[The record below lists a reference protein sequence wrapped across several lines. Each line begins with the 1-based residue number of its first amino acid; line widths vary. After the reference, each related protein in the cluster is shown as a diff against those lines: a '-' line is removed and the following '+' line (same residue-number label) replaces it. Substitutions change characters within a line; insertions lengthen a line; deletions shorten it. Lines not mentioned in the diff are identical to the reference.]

1 MSGKQVSGRLA
12 TTLAFALICSDSGLH
27 AAGPTPFESEVLA
40 ALNTARQM
48 PAALIPV
55 LQAML
60 PNFHGTMLIR
70 EGRPSLVTLEGAPAI
85 TAAIE
90 YLQAATPCGALQ
102 WNDTLAEAAH
112 DHAVDQGVSGETGH
126 GGSDGSLTD
135 QRVRRYGEWRDR
147 LGENITY
154 GAQTPND
161 VALDTIIDDGVTDRG
176 HRNTL
181 MECSYRLV
189 GVACGEHPRFRR
201 MCVMVFAAGMNE
213 RPALVAPLPNPSPEK
228 GR

>member
-1 MSGKQVSGRLA
+1 MSGKQMSGRLA
-12 TTLAFALICSDSGLH
+12 TTLAFALAWSDSGVY
-27 AAGPTPFESEVLA
+27 AGGPTAFESEVLA
-40 ALNTARQM
+40 ALNAARQK

-85 TAAIE
+85 TGAID
-90 YLQAATPCGALQ
+90 YLQTAIPCGALE
-102 WNDTLAEAAH
+102 WNDGLAKAAR
-112 DHAVDQGVSGETGH
+112 DHAVDQGVSGDTGH
-126 GGSDGSLTD
+126 VGSDGSLTD
-135 QRVRRYGEWRDR
+135 ERVRRYGDWRDR

-154 GAQTPND
+154 GAETPNA

-189 GVACGEHPRFRR
+189 GVACGDHPWYRR
-201 MCVMVFAAGMNE
+201 MCVMVFATGMNE
-213 RPALVAPLPNPSPEK
+213 RPALVAPLPKPSPEK
-228 GR
+228 ER